1 MEFTQTLHAA
11 LEDDLHLSLSQDALA
26 RMAAYW
32 ERVKNAPL
40 NLTAIRD
47 DESAAILHFADSL
60 APLAFDLFKQNAS
73 AIDVGTG
80 GGFPAVPL
88 CIARGDLKLTAL
100 DSTQKKLRFIEENA
114 NCLNLSVL
122 HSRAEEAGHGALR
135 ETFDVACAR
144 AVAPLSVVLEYLAPF
159 VRVGGSVIAYKAAP
173 NEAERKGGAAAAKL
187 LGLRERE
194 FFSFSLKNGE
204 EILHRTLCVYEKTK
218 PTPAKYARSQARQ
231 KPLS

>member
-11 LEDDLHLSLSQDALA
+11 LEDDLHLSLSRDALA

-60 APLAFDLFKQNAS
+60 APLAFDLFEQNAS
-73 AIDVGTG
+73 VIDVGTG

-88 CIARGDLKLTAL
+88 CIARGDLKVTAL

-114 NCLNLSVL
+114 NCPNLSVL

-159 VRVGGSVIAYKAAP
+159 VHVGGSVIAYKAAP
-173 NEAERKGGAAAAKL
+173 DEAERKGGAAAAKL

-204 EILHRTLCVYEKTK
+204 EILHRTLCVYEKAK